1 MLDFLFG
8 WLMDS
13 VPLKALFA
21 LALIFLLIAGI
32 AIAAGA

>member
-1 MLDFLFG
+1 MFDLFG
-8 WLMDS
+8 WFMDS

-21 LALIFLLIAGI
+21 LVLFFLLIAGL